1 MNAPGAGLTPATL
14 NLDTETLA
22 RAQALARRSQRTV
35 VAELEA
41 LTGIEP
47 RQFVRE
53 VASLF
58 GMEVAETADMLV
70 YAAAFDL
77 LPLARA
83 LQRHCVLLRD
93 DVGALIAVIADPF
106 DPDLQTWLEIRA
118 RQPLRYCLA
127 LESDIQAY
135 LSKQEESA
143 RALDDLGPV
152 AKETRRDDK
161 NLAVLSFASVSEA
174 ASPAVTPSWPCR

>member
-83 LQRHCVLLRD
+83 
-93 DVGALIAVIADPF
+93 
-106 DPDLQTWLEIRA
+106 
-118 RQPLRYCLA
+118 
-127 LESDIQAY
+127 
-135 LSKQEESA
+135 
-143 RALDDLGPV
+143 
-152 AKETRRDDK
+152 
-161 NLAVLSFASVSEA
+161 
-174 ASPAVTPSWPCR
+174 